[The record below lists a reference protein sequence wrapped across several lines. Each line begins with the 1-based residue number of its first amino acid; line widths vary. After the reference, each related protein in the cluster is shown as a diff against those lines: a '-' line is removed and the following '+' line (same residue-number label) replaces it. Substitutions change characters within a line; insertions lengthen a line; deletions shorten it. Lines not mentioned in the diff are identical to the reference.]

1 MCYPARL
8 FARDSRNLDPVE
20 VLTITFSLNITKL
33 VVMAFTKDVSITGL
47 D

>member
-8 FARDSRNLDPVE
+8 FARNSRNLDPVE
-20 VLTITFSLNITKL
+20 MLTITFSLNYNETCRYGIYERFIT
-33 VVMAFTKDVSITGL
+33 VL